1 MECRKDVAQQTIA
14 DQEAIKLVAVNR
26 QVMEAV
32 KIPLV
37 LLVDIDTDQVGHHIG
52 KTMIVIPFNPDHR
65 DAALRIRQL
74 ANIAEKLPV
83 FFLKAAKIQIAKNVA
98 QQDQA
103 AKRNR
108 FQHLQSSFGTA
119 YFRTQMQVRKDHR
132 VVTRRVHT
140 FYLTGWLLR
149 DDEFQGQHSLW

>member
-26 QVMEAV
+26 QVMDALE
-32 KIPLV
+32 IPFI
-37 LLVDIDTDQVGHHIG
+37 LLVDIDTDQMRHHVG
-52 KTMIVIPFNPDHR
+52 KTMIVITLNPDHR
-65 DAALRIRQL
+65 DAAFRIRQL
-74 ANIAEKLPV
+74 ANVTEKLPV
-83 FFLKAAKIQIAKNVA
+83 FFLKAAEIQIAENIA
-98 QQDQA
+98 QQNQA

-140 FYLTGWLLR
+140 LHLTRCLLR
-149 DDEFQGQHSLW
+149 HDEFPLRHSLW

>member
-26 QVMEAV
+26 QVMDALE
-32 KIPLV
+32 IPFVLV
-37 LLVDIDTDQVGHHIG
+37 VDIDTDQMRHHVG
-52 KTMIVIPFNPDHR
+52 KTMIVITLNPDHR
-65 DAALRIRQL
+65 DAAFRIRQL
-74 ANIAEKLPV
+74 ANVAKKLPV
-83 FFLKAAKIQIAKNVA
+83 FFLEPAEIEIAENIA